1 MHGLGSVDPGMSI
14 DWGKTSL
21 DYARYRPG
29 PPPSFYQKLMSL
41 NVGVKGQHI
50 LDLGTGTGVLARQ
63 FAKQGCEVTGTD
75 ISEEQVRMAATLAEM
90 EHLKI
95 RFEHV
100 PTEQIHFETRFDAI
114 TASQCFLYFDQS
126 KVIPLIKKHLA
137 PNGVLVTAHF
147 SWLPLVD
154 PIAKLSED
162 LILKHN
168 PNWTAHSFNGVI
180 PEIPYG
186 LGKEFTLRDSFFYDE
201 PIRFTREE
209 WRGRIRACRGI
220 GAALSPEQVDKFDQ
234 EHELLLKESAGD
246 EFTIL
251 HRIDAHVMVPK
262 TSTE

>member
-1 MHGLGSVDPGMSI
+1 MGL
-14 DWGKTSL
+14 
-21 DYARYRPG
+21 
-29 PPPSFYQKLMSL
+29 
-41 NVGVKGQHI
+41 KGQHI

-75 ISEEQVRMAATLAEM
+75 ISEEQVRMAEALAQM
-90 EHLKI
+90 EQLKV
-95 RFEHV
+95 RFQHI
-100 PTEQIHFETRFDAI
+100 PTEQINFDTKFDAI
-114 TASQCFLYFDQS
+114 TASQCFLYFDKP

-154 PIAKLSED
+154 PIAKLSEQ
-162 LILKHN
+162 LILKNN

-186 LGKEFTLRDSFFYDE
+186 LGDEFTVRDSFFYDE

-220 GAALSPEQVDKFDQ
+220 GAALSPEQVEQFDH
-234 EHELLLKESAGD
+234 EHDLLLKEKAGD
-246 EFTIL
+246 AFSII
-251 HRIDAHVMVPK
+251 HRIDAHIMSPK
-262 TSTE
+262 S